1 MDGRAIADSTA
12 ESDWLGE
19 LGDHDFDDIS
29 RYSVPN
35 AILWLS
41 NNLTLRN
48 FDSSGMGPRTD
59 VVDESID
66 LFEMAVLSETVN
78 DDCEEEENA
87 GSARVVKNMSLSMFR
102 RKLVEH
108 FHIMWSRN
116 KIVWPTAKPR
126 IDKDNHL

>member
-1 MDGRAIADSTA
+1 
-12 ESDWLGE
+12 
-19 LGDHDFDDIS
+19 
-29 RYSVPN
+29 
-35 AILWLS
+35 
-41 NNLTLRN
+41 
-48 FDSSGMGPRTD
+48 
-59 VVDESID
+59 
-66 LFEMAVLSETVN
+66 MAVPLETVD

-126 IDKDNHL
+126 IDKDNNM